1 MSTFGLWSK
10 TAAGSTTS
18 SSPASSAMTTHWPLP
33 TTIAWVWVA
42 NAELAATR
50 KRLPAIAAAL
60 NVLFRLIEPP
70 WLATTH
76 EQDMAGGPRDACEP
90 DTLDRAS
97 KAMSKR
103 PRPVPGTVTEARR
116 MCHRSVTQRREWLE
130 QA

>member
-97 KAMSKR
+97 KAMSQAAKA
-103 PRPVPGTVTEARR
+103 GARHR
-116 MCHRSVTQRREWLE
+116 HRSATNVSQKCDAAARV
-130 QA
+130 A